1 MKYEISK
8 YNPCREAIQFRAKYD
23 SFEEAWNACERGDWM
38 LWLAHQIKVDLRV
51 LTLAKGRCAELVI
64 DLLEDERSIKA
75 IKIAIAFGEG
85 KATRK
90 ELDDAA
96 DAANAAADAYA
107 YAYAAT
113 SYVATVAA
121 TVAAS
126 AASAARAA
134 AYADADAANA
144 ARAAAYAAASAATS
158 YVAAVA
164 AEKEIFKKSAQIC
177 REVFGDKVTK
187 LLTAEGGPE
196 ALEMLNQIK
205 TP

>member
-113 SYVATVAA
+113 SYVA
-121 TVAAS
+121 
-126 AASAARAA
+126 
-134 AYADADAANA
+134 
-144 ARAAAYAAASAATS
+144 
-158 YVAAVA
+158 AVA